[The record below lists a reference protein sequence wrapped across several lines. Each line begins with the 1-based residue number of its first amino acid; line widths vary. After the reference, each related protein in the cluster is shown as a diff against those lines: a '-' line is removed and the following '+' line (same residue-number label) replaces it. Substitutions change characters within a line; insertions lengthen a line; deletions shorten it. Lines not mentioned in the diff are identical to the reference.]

1 MQGGF
6 SYDVSPAKKGADP
19 SVRPGDLTPRKLH
32 YQTGHAT
39 AVNGCESCKCAT
51 IYRDR
56 LARRAR
62 SEPAAK
68 ASQLMIAAS
77 ARRAAML
84 SNRTIDG
91 VVAATPCGQPTFS
104 NARHEPLG
112 V

>member
-19 SVRPGDLTPRKLH
+19 SVRPGDITPRKLH
-32 YQTGHAT
+32 YQTGPAT

-62 SEPAAK
+62 SEPAAE
-68 ASQLMIAAS
+68 ASQLSDRGIGAA
-77 ARRAAML
+77 
-84 SNRTIDG
+84 NRN
-91 VVAATPCGQPTFS
+91 VVKQDDRWCRCRDTLRTANIFKCPA
-104 NARHEPLG
+104 
-112 V
+112 

>member
-32 YQTGHAT
+32 YQTGPAT
-39 AVNGCESCKCAT
+39 AVNGCESRKCAT

-56 LARRAR
+56 LAPHPLRAGR
-62 SEPAAK
+62 K
-68 ASQLMIAAS
+68 ASQLSDDGIRWQMLQAYETGRSMVSFAAIHCGHP
-77 ARRAAML
+77 AL
-84 SNRTIDG
+84 SY
-91 VVAATPCGQPTFS
+91 
-104 NARHEPLG
+104 ARHEPIS